1 MEEPM
6 ALAQA
11 IFEEYWPR
19 WQHHFSPEVRLRLG
33 GVPLSALADCTPGMA
48 GRYLSTA
55 ELERWTGLRLK
66 KRSAEWLGGRLAAKW
81 AAAGLLGETA
91 MDWRT
96 LVIHNEEDGRPYVA
110 AEDARAVLPCI
121 SISHSGPMAAALA
134 ANLPCGLDIQ
144 EPGDKILRV
153 KERFASPEEVDILR
167 DSLPHSFSQT
177 QQLTMLWAAKEAVR
191 KMVQIAPLLG
201 LLEIRLRAGQGG
213 CGTPQEPLALSLAS
227 GREQDDCPA
236 IISVLCF
243 FADNLAW
250 AIACP
255 SAQKE

>member
-1 MEEPM
+1 M

-11 IFEEYWPR
+11 IFEEYWPC
-19 WQHHFSPEVRLRLG
+19 WQRHFSPEVRLRLG

-55 ELERWTGLRLK
+55 ELERWTGLSLK

-81 AAAGLLGETA
+81 AVARLLGEPE

-96 LVIHNEEDGRPYVA
+96 LVIHNEEDGRPYVTI
-110 AEDARAVLPCI
+110 DAGAVLPCI

-144 EPGDKILRV
+144 ETGDRIQRV
-153 KERFASPEEVDILR
+153 KECFAFPEEMDILSG
-167 DSLPHSFSQT
+167 SLPRSFSEIER
-177 QQLTMLWAAKEAVR
+177 LTILWAAKEAVR
-191 KMVQIAPLLG
+191 KMVRIAPLLG
-201 LLEIRLRAGQGG
+201 LLEIRLLAGQDG

-227 GREQDDCPA
+227 GREQDGCPA

-243 FADNLAW
+243 FANNLAW

-255 SAQKE
+255 PAQKE